1 MEEAGF
7 EEIGVYNINRQYTVT
22 QYIVT
27 RPIINLYEKLV
38 RRMGAWVSWRWWEQ
52 EGLDLAGTREWVAAV
67 EDGGEER
74 GGEEADKEE
83 TMSRNGRQGIYCST
97 HNTIE
102 GQSLVS
108 LWPLLRDWKSTTQ
121 PQKCCGATEAGPKER
136 NKTEIFSSV
145 IILIFVCCL
154 RTPTPGFLVR

>member
-52 EGLDLAGTREWVAAV
+52 EGLDLAGTREGGAAV

-74 GGEEADKEE
+74 GGEEADKE
-83 TMSRNGRQGIYCST
+83 RQ
-97 HNTIE
+97 
-102 GQSLVS
+102 
-108 LWPLLRDWKSTTQ
+108 
-121 PQKCCGATEAGPKER
+121 
-136 NKTEIFSSV
+136 
-145 IILIFVCCL
+145 
-154 RTPTPGFLVR
+154 